1 MTRSVRVALA
11 TAGVALPA
19 EVESAARTG
28 GSEWERAFSDS
39 EACKKLSNP

>member
-1 MTRSVRVALA
+1 MTRSVGAALA

-19 EVESAARTG
+19 E
-28 GSEWERAFSDS
+28 WQRAFSDS